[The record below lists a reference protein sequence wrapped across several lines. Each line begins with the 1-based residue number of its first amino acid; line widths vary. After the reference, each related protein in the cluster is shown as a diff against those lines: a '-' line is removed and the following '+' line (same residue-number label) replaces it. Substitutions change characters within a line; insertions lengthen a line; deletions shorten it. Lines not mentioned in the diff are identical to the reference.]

1 MTAVTKVVTEV
12 ALMRHFP
19 TSWNAEGRLQGG
31 TDVPLSAEA
40 RALLAG
46 LRLPA
51 PWDRARIVASTLA
64 RAAETARLLAE
75 GRPVV
80 TDPRL
85 AELGF
90 GDWEGRRP
98 AELLAEPRTGFRP
111 SNEWGPDDRAP
122 GGESPAE
129 LWARLAP
136 ALAAVAA
143 DPAPAV
149 IVAHKSVMRLILR
162 QAGVPEPEIKR
173 GRLYPLMLD
182 AAGRPGDPGPP
193 VRLVA
198 R

>member
-1 MTAVTKVVTEV
+1 MTHVTHA

-19 TSWNAEGRLQGG
+19 TAWNAEGRLQGG
-31 TDVPLSAEA
+31 TDIPLSAEA

-64 RAAETARLLAE
+64 RAADTARLLAE
-75 GRPVV
+75 GRAVA
-80 TDPRL
+80 TDARL
-85 AELGF
+85 RELGF
-90 GDWEGRRP
+90 GDWEGRRT
-98 AELLAEPRTGFRP
+98 AELRAEPGTGFRP

-122 GGESPAE
+122 GGESLAE

-143 DPAPAV
+143 DPAPAL

-162 QAGVPEPEIKR
+162 RAGVAEPEIKR
-173 GRLYPLMLD
+173 GRLYPLVLD
-182 AAGRPGDPGPP
+182 AAGRPGQPRPP
-193 VRLVA
+193 IRLVA